1 MEIKK
6 NVLTELRDGVLIV
19 TLNRDERRNA
29 IDPDTANELEA
40 IFNHAEKDPAV
51 GALLI
56 TGAGSAASAP
66 GRIWPHWEKMVS
78 ALPRRSTALPASL
91 SGCAPSPLCAPAMV
105 RR

>member
-19 TLNRDERRNA
+19 TLNREERRNA

-51 GALLI
+51 GALL
-56 TGAGSAASAP
+56 
-66 GRIWPHWEKMVS
+66 KMVS
-78 ALPRRSTALPASL
+78 ALPRRSTALPASP